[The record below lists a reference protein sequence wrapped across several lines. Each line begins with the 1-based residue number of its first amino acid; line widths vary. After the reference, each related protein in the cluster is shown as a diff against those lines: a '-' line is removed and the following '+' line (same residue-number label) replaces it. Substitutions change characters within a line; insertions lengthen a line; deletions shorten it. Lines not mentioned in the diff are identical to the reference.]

1 MERPFDP
8 LHPRGFVTTRIPFC
22 FPSPHRTRKLVFR
35 SRNGNDEVSTTRVSS
50 FEFRISSTRFFH
62 FSIFLSLSIINSLL
76 SSAPSPFFPLS
87 LCHRSTPPL
96 LHSLFPFSP
105 RHSPPLLPPP
115 PLLGSSRCFPSLS
128 LCRSSLSRVGHGQRS
143 ASQPGG
149 EVWQRRE
156 SGCASGTGAR
166 GGDCGKILMPATVC
180 PPPVVLTTTVAT
192 GNPARLPAFTLQER
206 FTAHAKKEGRSR
218 EEGEKGISLG
228 ASRENSIR

>member
-62 FSIFLSLSIINSLL
+62 FSIFLSLSIINFSPQLLHLSFLFPSVTDPLLL
-76 SSAPSPFFPLS
+76 SSIHSFLSLRATLHLFFLLLSWVHLDAFPL
-87 LCHRSTPPL
+87 
-96 LHSLFPFSP
+96 
-105 RHSPPLLPPP
+105 
-115 PLLGSSRCFPSLS
+115 SLS
-128 LCRSSLSRVGHGQRS
+128 LCRSSLSPALDTGNAVPLSRAERCGNVARAG
-143 ASQPGG
+143 
-149 EVWQRRE
+149 VRR
-156 SGCASGTGAR
+156 AR

-218 EEGEKGISLG
+218 ERGKKVYH
-228 ASRENSIR
+228 